1 MAPPALG
8 FVGRHSSLLVR
19 RCDGCR
25 CYGRHGLAASYISHK
40 FFLGYDY
47 KDLPEGKV
55 LFFYIMMTL
64 LTAALPVGL
73 AKIAGPS
80 GD

>member
-1 MAPPALG
+1 MVVAVTGAAG
-8 FVGRHSSLLVR
+8 F
-19 RCDGCR
+19 
-25 CYGRHGLAASYISHK
+25 AASYISHK